1 MTRWLMVALGLG
13 AGAGAAPVTAQQD
26 VSTLQDSLMREAV
39 RLATEG
45 RTDSAKALIRFQ
57 LDALSPLNPAY
68 AQLLFTAGLVSDT
81 AEAAERYFRQVSIEY
96 SSSAWAD
103 RSLLRLAQL
112 AFADGDLRDSRRYTD
127 RVLLDYPT
135 SPVRGEA
142 AFWAGRAEFDLDNPV
157 SGCRYMAQAQR
168 EARNNIELEN
178 QAAFH
183 LQRCATVLGISPQD
197 SAEADSAAA
206 GRGGPAD
213 PNQTIY
219 AVQVAAVSTAAAAD
233 AAMQALRARGY
244 TARVFRDQ
252 DGLLKV
258 RIGRFTRRRDAD
270 ALARELRNRLGGR
283 PFVVEENQ

>member
-1 MTRWLMVALGLG
+1 VTRWLMVALGLG
-13 AGAGAAPVTAQQD
+13 AGAVAPPLTAQQD

-57 LDALSPLNPAY
+57 LDALSPLNPSY
-68 AQLLFTAGLVSDT
+68 AHLLFTAGLVSDT
-81 AEAAERYFRQVSIEY
+81 AEAAVLYFRQVSIEY

-142 AFWAGRAEFDLDNPV
+142 AFWAGRAEFDLSNPV

-183 LQRCATVLGISPQD
+183 LQRCATVLRTSLQD
-197 SAEADSAAA
+197 SAEADSAA
-206 GRGGPAD
+206 GGGGKLAD
-213 PNQTIY
+213 QNQTIY
-219 AVQVAAVSTAAAAD
+219 AVQVVVVSTAAAAD
-233 AAMQALRARGY
+233 AAMQELRARGY
-244 TARVFRDQ
+244 TARVFRHQ

-270 ALARELRNRLGGR
+270 ALARELRNRLGGQ

>member
-1 MTRWLMVALGLG
+1 MTRWWMVALGLG
-13 AGAGAAPVTAQQD
+13 AGAGVAPLTAQQD
-26 VSTLQDSLMREAV
+26 ASTLQDSLMREAV

-45 RTDSAKALIRFQ
+45 QTDSAKALIQSR
-57 LDALSPLNPAY
+57 LDALSPLNPAS

-112 AFADGDLRDSRRYTD
+112 AFADGDLSNSRRYTD

-135 SPVRGEA
+135 SPVRGAA

-168 EARNNIELEN
+168 EARDNIELQN

-197 SAEADSAAA
+197 SADSAAA
-206 GRGGPAD
+206 GGGGGAPAD

-233 AAMQALRARGY
+233 AAMQAIRAQGY

-270 ALARELRNRLGGR
+270 ALVRELRNRLGGQ
-283 PFVVEENQ
+283 PFVVEVNQ

>member
-13 AGAGAAPVTAQQD
+13 AGAGAAPLTAQQGT
-26 VSTLQDSLMREAV
+26 STLQDSLMREAV

-57 LDALSPLNPAY
+57 LDAVSPLNPAY

-81 AEAAERYFRQVSIEY
+81 AEAAARYFRQVSIEY

-112 AFADGDLRDSRRYTD
+112 AFADGDLRDSRRYAD

-142 AFWAGRAEFDLDNPV
+142 AFWAGRAEFDLDDPV

-183 LQRCATVLGISPQD
+183 LQRCTTVLGISPQD
-197 SAEADSAAA
+197 SAEADSTAA
-206 GRGGPAD
+206 GGGGPAD

-270 ALARELRNRLGGR
+270 ALARELTNRLGGR
-283 PFVVEENQ
+283 PFVVEVNQ

>member
-13 AGAGAAPVTAQQD
+13 AGAGAAPLTAQQD
-26 VSTLQDSLMREAV
+26 ASTLQDSLMREAV

-45 RTDSAKALIRFQ
+45 RTDSAEALIQLQ

-178 QAAFH
+178 RAAFH

-197 SAEADSAAA
+197 SAEAEAAA
-206 GRGGPAD
+206 GGEGPAD

-219 AVQVAAVSTAAAAD
+219 AVQVAAVSTAGAAD

-244 TARVFRDQ
+244 TPRVFRDQ

-258 RIGRFTRRRDAD
+258 RLGRFTRRRDAD
-270 ALARELRNRLGGR
+270 ALARELRNRLGGQ

>member
-1 MTRWLMVALGLG
+1 MTRWLIVALGLG
-13 AGAGAAPVTAQQD
+13 AGAGAPPLTAQQD
-26 VSTLQDSLMREAV
+26 ASTLQDSLMKEAV

-57 LDALSPLNPAY
+57 LDAVSPLNPAY

-81 AEAAERYFRQVSIEY
+81 AEAAARYFRQVSIEY

-112 AFADGDLRDSRRYTD
+112 AFADGDLRDSRRYTN
-127 RVLLDYPT
+127 RVLIDYPT
-135 SPVRGEA
+135 SPVRGAA
-142 AFWAGRAEFDLDNPV
+142 AFWAGRAEFDLNNPA

-206 GRGGPAD
+206 GAGGPAD

-219 AVQVAAVSTAAAAD
+219 AVQVAAVTTAAGAD
-233 AAMQALRARGY
+233 AAMQALRAQGY

-270 ALARELRNRLGGR
+270 ALARELRNRLGGQ

>member
-1 MTRWLMVALGLG
+1 MTRWLMVALGL
-13 AGAGAAPVTAQQD
+13 AGVAPLTAQQD
-26 VSTLQDSLMREAV
+26 ASTLQDSLMREAV

-45 RTDSAKALIRFQ
+45 RTDSAKALIQFR
-57 LDALSPLNPAY
+57 LDALSPLNPGY

-81 AEAAERYFRQVSIEY
+81 AEVAERYFQRVSIEY
-96 SSSAWAD
+96 SSSPWAD
-103 RSLLRLAQL
+103 QSLLRLAQL
-112 AFADGDLRDSRRYTD
+112 AFADGDLADSRRYTD
-127 RVLLDYPT
+127 RVLLDYPA
-135 SPVRGEA
+135 SPVRGAA

-157 SGCRYMAQAQR
+157 SGCRYMAQAKR

-178 QAAFH
+178 RAAFH
-183 LQRCATVLGISPQD
+183 LLRCATVLGISPQD
-197 SAEADSAAA
+197 SAESVAA
-206 GRGGPAD
+206 GGEGSGD

-233 AAMQALRARGY
+233 AAMQALQAQGY
-244 TARVFRDQ
+244 AARVFRDQ

-270 ALARELRNRLGGR
+270 ALVKELRDRLGGR

>member
-1 MTRWLMVALGLG
+1 MTRWWMVALGLG
-13 AGAGAAPVTAQQD
+13 AGAGVAPLTAQQD
-26 VSTLQDSLMREAV
+26 ATTLQDSLMREAV

-45 RTDSAKALIRFQ
+45 QTDSAKALIQFR

-68 AQLLFTAGLVSDT
+68 AQLLFTAGLVSDS
-81 AEAAERYFRQVSIEY
+81 AEMAERYFRQVSIEY

-112 AFADGDLRDSRRYTD
+112 AFADGDLSNSRRYTD

-135 SPVRGEA
+135 SPVRGAA

-168 EARNNIELEN
+168 EARNNIELQN

-197 SAEADSAAA
+197 SADSAAA
-206 GRGGPAD
+206 GGEGPAD

-233 AAMQALRARGY
+233 AAMQALRAQGY

-270 ALARELRNRLGGR
+270 ALVRELRNRLGGQ
-283 PFVVEENQ
+283 PFVVEVNQ

>member
-1 MTRWLMVALGLG
+1 MVALGLG
-13 AGAGAAPVTAQQD
+13 AGAGAPPLTAQQD
-26 VSTLQDSLMREAV
+26 ASTLQDSLMREAV

-45 RTDSAKALIRFQ
+45 RTDSAKVLIRFQ

-81 AEAAERYFRQVSIEY
+81 AEAAARYFRQVSIEY

-112 AFADGDLRDSRRYTD
+112 AFADGDLRDSRRYTN
-127 RVLLDYPT
+127 RVLIDYPT
-135 SPVRGEA
+135 SPVRGAA
-142 AFWAGRAEFDLDNPV
+142 AFWAGRAEFDLNNPA

-206 GRGGPAD
+206 GAGGPAD

-219 AVQVAAVSTAAAAD
+219 AVQVAAVTTAAGAD
-233 AAMQALRARGY
+233 AAMQALRAQGY

-258 RIGRFTRRRDAD
+258 RIGRFTSRRDAD
-270 ALARELRNRLGGR
+270 ALARELRNRLGGQ

>member
-1 MTRWLMVALGLG
+1 L
-13 AGAGAAPVTAQQD
+13 TAQQD
-26 VSTLQDSLMREAV
+26 ASTLQDSLMREAV

-45 RTDSAKALIRFQ
+45 RTDSAEALIQLQ

-178 QAAFH
+178 RAAFH

-197 SAEADSAAA
+197 SAEAESAAA
-206 GRGGPAD
+206 GGEGPAD

-219 AVQVAAVSTAAAAD
+219 AVQVAAVSTAGAAD
-233 AAMQALRARGY
+233 AAMQALRAQGY
-244 TARVFRDQ
+244 TPRVFRDQ

-270 ALARELRNRLGGR
+270 ALARQLRNRLGGQ
-283 PFVVEENQ
+283 PFVVEVNQ